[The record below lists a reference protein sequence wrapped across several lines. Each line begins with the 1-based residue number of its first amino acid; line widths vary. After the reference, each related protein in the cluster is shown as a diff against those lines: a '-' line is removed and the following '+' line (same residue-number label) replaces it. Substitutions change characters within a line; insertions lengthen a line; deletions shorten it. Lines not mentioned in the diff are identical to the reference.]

1 MLLQVFEDLRDFALS
16 LLRTHLPL
24 PVFMLFLESL
34 PGNAHEVT
42 LNIFVYSLAQISCA

>member
-1 MLLQVFEDLRDFALS
+1 MLLQVLKDLGDLALS

-42 LNIFVYSLAQISCA
+42 VNIFVHAFSQIARA